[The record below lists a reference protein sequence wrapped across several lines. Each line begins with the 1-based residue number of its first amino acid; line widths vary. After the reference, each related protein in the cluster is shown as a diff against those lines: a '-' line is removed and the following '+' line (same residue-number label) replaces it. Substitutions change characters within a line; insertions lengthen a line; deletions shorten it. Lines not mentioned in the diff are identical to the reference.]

1 MPCSRRAT
9 RGSCSTAS
17 LRKPDGGFSPAALAA
32 VLSGE
37 LRLSPSARLLLALSG
52 GLDSMVLLHALAALR
67 TGFPFSLRAVHVD
80 HALHPDSVAWSEACA
95 QACACL
101 AVPFESRP
109 VMVSTVAAD
118 GLEAAA
124 RRARYAALS
133 GSLAPGEILVTAHQR
148 DDQAE
153 TVLLQLLRGAGVAGL
168 AGMPARATFGRG
180 ELVRPLLGFAR
191 ASLEAYGRRHGLV
204 WIDDPSNIDPRLRR
218 SYLRTEIMPRLRAVW
233 PQAER
238 MLVRA
243 AGHAAEATALLDE
256 LADADLAGCRARD
269 ATVHVREALSV
280 AQLTTLSPARQ
291 RNVLRRWLRQQGFLV
306 PGAQQLE
313 VLLAQLRHTPRS
325 QHACVRWPGA
335 EVWRYRDQLAVLAPQ
350 ALPDAALTVTWDGQ
364 QPLQLPGI
372 GRLSAE
378 PVRGAGIAHRHL
390 AAGLQVRLRHG
401 GERLRL
407 PGRSGH
413 QTLKKLLQAAAVPP
427 WLRSRLPVFYAAGA
441 LAAVGDLWVCE
452 GYAAGAGEDGV
463 RIVWDPYAGAG
474 AEPEIIR

>member
-1 MPCSRRAT
+1 MRCSRRAT

-17 LRKPDGGFSPAALAA
+17 LRKPDSGFSPAALAA

-37 LRLSPSARLLLALSG
+37 LCLPPSVRLLLALSG
-52 GLDSMVLLHALAALR
+52 GLDSTVLLHALAVLR
-67 TGFPFSLRAVHVD
+67 TVFPLSLRAVHID
-80 HALHPDSVAWSEACA
+80 HALHPDATAWGRACA
-95 QACACL
+95 QACAQL
-101 AVPFESRP
+101 AVPFDVRQ
-109 VMVSTVAAD
+109 VTVSTVAAD

-133 GSLAPGEILVTAHQR
+133 DLLMPGEILVTAHQR

-153 TVLLQLLRGAGVAGL
+153 TVLLQLLRGTGVAGL
-168 AGMPARATFGRG
+168 AGIPARAAFGRG

-191 ASLEAYGRRHGLV
+191 AALETYGRSHGLV
-204 WIDDPSNIDPRLRR
+204 WIEDPSNADLRLRR
-218 SYLRTEIMPRLRAVW
+218 NYLRTEIMPRLRSAW
-233 PQAER
+233 PEADR

-243 AGHAAEATALLDE
+243 AGHAAEAVELVDE
-256 LADADLAGCRARD
+256 LADGDLAGCRARD

-280 AQLTTLSPARQ
+280 AQLTSLSPARQ

-313 VLLAQLRHTPRS
+313 ILLAQLGHTPRS

-335 EVWRYRDQLAVLAPQ
+335 EVWRYRDQLVALAPQ
-350 ALPDAALTVTWDGQ
+350 ALPDAALTATWDGQ
-364 QPLQLPGI
+364 QPLHLPGI

-378 PVRGAGIAHRHL
+378 SVRGAGIAHQHL
-390 AAGLQVRLRHG
+390 AAGLRVGLRQG

-413 QTLKKLLQAAAVPP
+413 QALKKLLQAAAVPP
-427 WLRSRLPVFYAAGA
+427 WLRGRLPVFYAAGA
-441 LAAVGDLWVCE
+441 LVAVGDLWVCA
-452 GYAAGAGEDGV
+452 GYAAGTGEDGAQ
-463 RIVWDPYAGAG
+463 IVWDPYAGAG